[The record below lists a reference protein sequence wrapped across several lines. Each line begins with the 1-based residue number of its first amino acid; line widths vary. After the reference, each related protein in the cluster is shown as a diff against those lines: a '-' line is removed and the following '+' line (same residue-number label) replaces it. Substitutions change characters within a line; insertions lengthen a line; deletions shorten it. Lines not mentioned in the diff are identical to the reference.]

1 METAGRLRVVMEA
14 ATVLMVAEADL
25 LVVAEADL
33 LVTAGADL
41 LVVEGLRAEDLQAVT
56 KHYSISE
63 RKSGLL

>member
-25 LVVAEADL
+25 LVA
-33 LVTAGADL
+33 AGADL

-56 KHYSISE
+56 KHYFISE
-63 RKSGLL
+63 KISPPTSLFMS